1 MGDKQII
8 KPTSLQMKEFRDEVA
23 NVINSSTLPISV
35 IELIMDDINQ
45 EVKIT
50 AKQIAQQE
58 LTIYKQQIQSVIE
71 QQKSKTNN
79 TDE

>member
-1 MGDKQII
+1 MADKQII
-8 KPTSLQMKEFRDEVA
+8 KPTSLQMKEFRDEVV
-23 NVINSSTLPISV
+23 NMIKNSTLPMAV

-58 LTIYKQQIQSVIE
+58 LAVYKQQIQSVIE

-79 TDE
+79 TDK

>member
-1 MGDKQII
+1 MADKQII

-23 NVINSSTLPISV
+23 NVINNSTLPMAV

-50 AKQIAQQE
+50 AKQVAQQE
-58 LTIYKQQIQSVIE
+58 LTIYKQQIQFVIE
-71 QQKSKTNN
+71 QQKSKTDNI
-79 TDE
+79 DE